1 MNEFVAGSLRT
12 EESFVWIK
20 KTKLGI
26 WVYTVI
32 FIVDKIAVIEEGG
45 NDVI

>member
-1 MNEFVAGSLRT
+1 
-12 EESFVWIK
+12 
-20 KTKLGI
+20 
-26 WVYTVI
+26 VYTVI